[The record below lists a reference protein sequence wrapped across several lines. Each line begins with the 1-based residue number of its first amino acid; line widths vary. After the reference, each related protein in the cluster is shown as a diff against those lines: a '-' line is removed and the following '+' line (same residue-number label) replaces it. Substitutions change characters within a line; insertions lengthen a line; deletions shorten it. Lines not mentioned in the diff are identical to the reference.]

1 VPVLYSDHSLDRLA
15 EILGNE
21 WRLGGVATQS
31 NGDHIVILFNSL
43 DATTRALSLGKEI
56 DGWRVKEAGQDFAV
70 LAKNNKEVRLKIDLQ
85 KRIEN

>member
-1 VPVLYSDHSLDRLA
+1 M
-15 EILGNE
+15 
-21 WRLGGVATQS
+21 ATQS